1 MGRQPSVKNR
11 NLPPRMRIKR
21 LPSGNT
27 FYYYD
32 AGGKPRKWIPL
43 GSDYILAIQDWARLH
58 QALPTERMTV
68 GWLIGK
74 YLASD
79 EYASVGTGTQADYRY
94 AFDKLIDKFGDAPL
108 DQVKASHVTL
118 YIDQRNKGGNG
129 VKPSKHRA
137 LREKAVLSMLY
148 AWAIAR
154 DFCTANPAGAVKT
167 KRLPGR
173 KNIYI
178 HDDMLD
184 AVYEESPQDLRDAI
198 DLAYYLGQRPGDLL
212 GLTMVKIRDGM
223 LEYRQNKTTT
233 PQRIPLVGGLAD
245 VIERIQARKAD
256 HKVASLFLLVNESGK
271 KMTKAMLRS
280 RFEAARMAA
289 GIDGKD
295 FQFRDLRR
303 KSGSDLRDQAGL
315 DAAQDLLGHKS
326 QAMTEHYTAARG
338 KKVAT
343 VLQSRQTSR
352 K

>member
-1 MGRQPSVKNR
+1 
-11 NLPPRMRIKR
+11 MRIKR

-43 GSDYILAIQDWARLH
+43 GSDYILAIQDWAKLH
-58 QALPTERMTV
+58 QASPTERMTV
-68 GWLIGK
+68 GWLIGM

-79 EYASVGTGTQADYRY
+79 EYASVGSGTQADYGY
-94 AFDKLIDKFGDAPL
+94 AFDKLLEKFGDAPL
-108 DQVKASHVTL
+108 DQVKASHVKI
-118 YIDQRNKGGNG
+118 YIDQRSKGGNG
-129 VKPSKHRA
+129 VRPSKHRA

-148 AWAIAR
+148 AWAIER
-154 DFCTANPAGAVKT
+154 DFCTINPAGAVRT

-184 AVYEESPQDLRDAI
+184 AVYDEAPQDLKDAI
-198 DLAYYLGQRPGDLL
+198 DLAYYIGQRPGDLL
-212 GLTMVKIRDGM
+212 DMTLVRIRDGM
-223 LEYRQNKTTT
+223 LEYRQNKTGTA
-233 PQRIPLVGGLAD
+233 QRIALAGALAE
-245 VIERIQARKAD
+245 VIERIQARKAE
-256 HKVASLFLLVNESGK
+256 HKVASLFLLVNERGK

-280 RFEAARMAA
+280 RFEAARTAA

-303 KSGSDLRDQAGL
+303 KSGTDLRDQAGL

-338 KKVAT
+338 KKVTT
-343 VLQSRQTSR
+343 VLQSRQSAR